1 MGMNQKEKKD
11 STQEQQKNN
20 QKQQEQQKNG
30 QDQHQA
36 ENQEAAAEESDR
48 DDEATETSG
57 EIGDITEYKRKIEEL
72 QKTLDET
79 NDKFL
84 RLFSEFDNYR
94 KRVTKERQELS
105 KTAAEGI
112 ISSLLPVFDD
122 LERASLVAKEKTGKE
137 AHGEEEGV
145 VLIYNKFKSI
155 LKQKGVEEIPAVGH
169 DFDTDL
175 HEAVSHQPAESKD
188 QKGKVVDE
196 MQKGYIL
203 NGKVIRYAR
212 VVVAN

>member
-1 MGMNQKEKKD
+1 MNQKEKKD
-11 STQEQQKNN
+11 TKQEHQTEN
-20 QKQQEQQKNG
+20 QNQQEQQGDG
-30 QDQHQA
+30 QEHHQA
-36 ENQEAAAEESDR
+36 ENPEATAEESDR
-48 DDEATETSG
+48 DEKAKEPSG
-57 EIGDITEYKRKIEEL
+57 EIGDISEYKRKIEAL

-94 KRVTKERQELS
+94 KRVTKERLELS
-105 KTAAEGI
+105 RTAAESI
-112 ISSLLPVFDD
+112 IIALLPVLDD
-122 LERASLVAKEKTGKE
+122 LERASLAAKEKTGKGASE
-137 AHGEEEGV
+137 EEEGV

-175 HEAVSHQPAESKD
+175 HEAVSHQPAESKE
-188 QKGKVVDE
+188 QKGKVVEE